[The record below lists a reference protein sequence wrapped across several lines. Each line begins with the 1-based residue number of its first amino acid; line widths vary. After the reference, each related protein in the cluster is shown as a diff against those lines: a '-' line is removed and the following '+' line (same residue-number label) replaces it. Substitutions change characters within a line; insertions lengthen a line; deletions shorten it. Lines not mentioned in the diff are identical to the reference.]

1 MVFWIIILNKN
12 IDNISCIGNLL
23 KILIVDLWL
32 FVRLYLLKNYELGIL
47 IFLNKEKILLVMWI
61 YFKICSLCNKKKSLK
76 ELNFIFIFFCIEKI

>member
-47 IFLNKEKILLVMWI
+47 VFLNKE
-61 YFKICSLCNKKKSLK
+61 
-76 ELNFIFIFFCIEKI
+76 NFISNVDIF